1 MGQKKG
7 DGREGEAMERAQQ
20 FRHLGVD
27 RLSVYCQYV
36 QARLRA
42 TADVGKSYQEIGNVW
57 IELKCNDFFFVEVG
71 GL

>member
-27 RLSVYCQYV
+27 RLNVYCQYV

-42 TADVGKSYQEIGNVW
+42 TTDVAKSYQEIGNVW
-57 IELKCNDFFFVEVG
+57 IELKCNDFFFVEAG
-71 GL
+71 G